1 MGHTLKNKQK
11 NMCVCIHQIIRVIMM
26 KIRMKMKNRSH
37 RYDINRP
44 KYTNKYTKYLSMT
57 MLTCSKQHLSNI

>member
-11 NMCVCIHQIIRVIMM
+11 NMCVCIHEIIRVIMM
-26 KIRMKMKNRSH
+26 KMRMKMKNRSH

-44 KYTNKYTKYLSMT
+44 KSRHGQKYSKYTKYLSII
-57 MLTCSKQHLSNI
+57 MLI